1 MVLARDYGRG
11 SGDGGAWRG
20 KKNAAQFSPRAGS
33 LHAVDPAFI
42 REMRERLRRSRA
54 VFARRLRVNE
64 RTLEKWE
71 EGRAKPNPRAVAVL
85 LLVRSYP
92 DYVKAA
98 GVGGALMSSER
109 ICTQGLKP
117 GSF

>member
-71 EGRAKPNPRAVAVL
+71 EGRRRGG
-85 LLVRSYP
+85 RS
-92 DYVKAA
+92 
-98 GVGGALMSSER
+98 R
-109 ICTQGLKP
+109 IRGRLRCCCWFGLIRTTLKRLE
-117 GSF
+117 